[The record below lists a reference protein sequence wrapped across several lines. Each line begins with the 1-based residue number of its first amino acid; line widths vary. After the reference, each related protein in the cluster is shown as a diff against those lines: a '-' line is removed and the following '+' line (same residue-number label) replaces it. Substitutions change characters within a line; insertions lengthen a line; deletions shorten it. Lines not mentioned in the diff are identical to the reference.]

1 MTWIDSFPS
10 LKSLPADVGFDLV
23 ARSRIVS
30 RILGEFHRRA
40 FLETVRGEIRIT
52 NRPGLERIARSVT

>member
-30 RILGEFHRRA
+30 RILGEFLH
-40 FLETVRGEIRIT
+40 ERGTHALRQ
-52 NRPGLERIARSVT
+52 G